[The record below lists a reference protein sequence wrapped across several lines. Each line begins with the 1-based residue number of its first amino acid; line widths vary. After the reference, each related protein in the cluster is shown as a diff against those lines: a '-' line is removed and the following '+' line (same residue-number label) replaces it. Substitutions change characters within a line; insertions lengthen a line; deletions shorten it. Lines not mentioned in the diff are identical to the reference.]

1 MGGAQSS
8 LTSAAETKE
17 SVEAMLMLSLRQM
30 SSRSSLDK
38 MSAILSGKKNDHVH
52 STAASMTCVCV
63 RLGSRWHRTGGLT
76 LAVAVGRRLRH
87 TQHSL
92 KLLLEAIRPLQQ
104 RLEPVDELCTDDVL
118 FTKTASFIRVH

>member
-38 MSAILSGKKNDHVH
+38 MSAILSAKENDHVH
-52 STAASMTCVCV
+52 STAALMTLCVSLC
-63 RLGSRWHRTGGLT
+63 SR
-76 LAVAVGRRLRH
+76 
-87 TQHSL
+87 
-92 KLLLEAIRPLQQ
+92 
-104 RLEPVDELCTDDVL
+104 
-118 FTKTASFIRVH
+118 